1 MKFWENSTNFGK
13 TNIMTSKEKA
23 EQLIFYYQNLLEPYF
38 KNINSL
44 RNKSIQCA
52 LIAVDEIIL
61 SRKDDSQFDD
71 TLWAGGS
78 DMYTMHPMYLNYWLE
93 VKQEIENL

>member
-1 MKFWENSTNFGK
+1 
-13 TNIMTSKEKA
+13 MTPKEKA
-23 EQLIFYYQNLLEPYF
+23 EDLFSKFIDEIPPNQE
-38 KNINSL
+38 KDINKFMEVD
-44 RNKSIQCA
+44 REATKQCA
-52 LIAVDEIIL
+52 LIAVDEILL

-93 VKQEIENL
+93 VKKEIEKI